1 MRELCNSYTEYCN
14 YNLPVL
20 LYFCIIQLVKKLH
33 FKNNKIMSTA
43 KVVLGI
49 VAGAATGALLGVLF
63 APARGAVT
71 RRSILRKG
79 ERQVDEL
86 KHSFNEFIDS
96 ITDKFDKVKE
106 EVVEFAEEAMNSAE
120 AVEKEVKAA
129 KVK

>member
-1 MRELCNSYTEYCN
+1 
-14 YNLPVL
+14 
-20 LYFCIIQLVKKLH
+20 
-33 FKNNKIMSTA
+33 MSTT
-43 KVVLGI
+43 KVVLGV

-79 ERQVDEL
+79 ERQVDDL

-106 EVVEFAEEAMNSAE
+106 EVVEFAEEAMTKTE
-120 AVEKEVKAA
+120 EVEKEVKAS
-129 KVK
+129 KIK

>member
-1 MRELCNSYTEYCN
+1 
-14 YNLPVL
+14 
-20 LYFCIIQLVKKLH
+20 
-33 FKNNKIMSTA
+33 MSTA
-43 KVVLGI
+43 KVVLGV

-79 ERQVDEL
+79 ERQVDDL

-96 ITDKFDKVKE
+96 ITDKFDQVKE
-106 EVVEFAEEAMNSAE
+106 EVVDFAEEAMNSAE

>member
-1 MRELCNSYTEYCN
+1 
-14 YNLPVL
+14 
-20 LYFCIIQLVKKLH
+20 
-33 FKNNKIMSTA
+33 MSTT
-43 KVVLGI
+43 KVVLG
-49 VAGAATGALLGVLF
+49 VMAGAATGALLGVLF

-96 ITDKFDKVKE
+96 VTDKFNKAKE
-106 EVVEFAEEAMNSAE
+106 EVVDFAEEAMNSTE